1 MFGTRLHTLR
11 KERKLRQED
20 MAKQLG
26 IARTTY
32 AMYEQGKREP
42 DYNTLIKLATFFEVS
57 IDYLLGTT
65 PEIKQVTDIQDPELY
80 QWFKDIK
87 NATPQKREEL
97 KKKFWEFIIQKRR
110 LNYLKDLHLDRVE
123 VLSSMPV
130 GFIIVETVSN

>member
-1 MFGTRLHTLR
+1 MFGTKLHTLR

-20 MAKQLG
+20 MAKHLG

-32 AMYEQGKREP
+32 AMYEQGNREP

-65 PEIKQVTDIQDPELY
+65 EIRQVTDIQDPELY

-97 KKKFWEFIIQKRR
+97 KKFWEFIVQRE
-110 LNYLKDLHLDRVE
+110 D
-123 VLSSMPV
+123 
-130 GFIIVETVSN
+130 

>member
-32 AMYEQGKREP
+32 AMYEQGNREP
-42 DYNTLIKLATFFEVS
+42 DYNTLIKLANFFEVS

-65 PEIKQVTDIQDPELY
+65 EMRQVTNIQDPELY

-97 KKKFWEFIIQKRR
+97 KKFWEFIIQRE
-110 LNYLKDLHLDRVE
+110 D
-123 VLSSMPV
+123 
-130 GFIIVETVSN
+130 

>member
-20 MAKQLG
+20 MAKQIG

-32 AMYEQGKREP
+32 AMYEQGNREP

-65 PEIKQVTDIQDPELY
+65 EMRQVTDIQDPELY
-80 QWFKDIK
+80 QWLEDIK
-87 NATPQKREEL
+87 NATPQKRAEL
-97 KKKFWEFIIQKRR
+97 KKFWEFIIQR
-110 LNYLKDLHLDRVE
+110 DD
-123 VLSSMPV
+123 
-130 GFIIVETVSN
+130 

>member
-32 AMYEQGKREP
+32 AMYEQGNREP
-42 DYNTLIKLATFFEVS
+42 DYNTLIKLATFFKVS

-65 PEIKQVTDIQDPELY
+65 EIRQVTDIEDPDLY
-80 QWFKDIK
+80 QWFKDIN

-97 KKKFWEFIIQKRR
+97 KKFWEFIIQRE
-110 LNYLKDLHLDRVE
+110 D
-123 VLSSMPV
+123 
-130 GFIIVETVSN
+130 

>member
-1 MFGTRLHTLR
+1 MFGIRLHTLR

-32 AMYEQGKREP
+32 AMYEQGNREP

-65 PEIKQVTDIQDPELY
+65 EIKQVTDLQDPELY

-97 KKKFWEFIIQKRR
+97 KKFWEFIIQRE
-110 LNYLKDLHLDRVE
+110 D
-123 VLSSMPV
+123 
-130 GFIIVETVSN
+130 

>member
-11 KERKLRQED
+11 KEKKLRQED

-32 AMYEQGKREP
+32 AMYEQGNREP
-42 DYNTLIKLATFFEVS
+42 DYNTLIKLASFFEVS

-65 PEIKQVTDIQDPELY
+65 EIRQITDVQDSELH

-87 NATPQKREEL
+87 SAPPQKRKEL
-97 KKKFWEFIIQKRR
+97 KRFWEFITQRD
-110 LNYLKDLHLDRVE
+110 N
-123 VLSSMPV
+123 
-130 GFIIVETVSN
+130 

>member
-32 AMYEQGKREP
+32 AMYEQGNREP

-65 PEIKQVTDIQDPELY
+65 ETRQVTDIQDPDLY
-80 QWFKDIK
+80 QWFKDIN

-97 KKKFWEFIIQKRR
+97 KKFWEFIIQKE
-110 LNYLKDLHLDRVE
+110 D
-123 VLSSMPV
+123 
-130 GFIIVETVSN
+130 

>member
-1 MFGTRLHTLR
+1 MFGTKLHTLR

-20 MAKQLG
+20 MAKHLG

-32 AMYEQGKREP
+32 AMYEQGNREP

-65 PEIKQVTDIQDPELY
+65 EIRQVTDIQDPELY

-97 KKKFWEFIIQKRR
+97 KKFWEFIVQR
-110 LNYLKDLHLDRVE
+110 E
-123 VLSSMPV
+123 
-130 GFIIVETVSN
+130 E

>member
-32 AMYEQGKREP
+32 AMYEQGNREP

-65 PEIKQVTDIQDPELY
+65 EIRQITYVQDSELY
-80 QWFKDIK
+80 QWFEDIK

-97 KKKFWEFIIQKRR
+97 KKFWEFIIQKE
-110 LNYLKDLHLDRVE
+110 D
-123 VLSSMPV
+123 
-130 GFIIVETVSN
+130 

>member
-20 MAKQLG
+20 MANQLG

-32 AMYEQGKREP
+32 AMYEQGNREP

-57 IDYLLGTT
+57 IDYLLGIT
-65 PEIKQVTDIQDPELY
+65 EMRQVKDIQDPELY
-80 QWFKDIK
+80 QWFEDVK

-97 KKKFWEFIIQKRR
+97 KKFWEFIIQRE
-110 LNYLKDLHLDRVE
+110 D
-123 VLSSMPV
+123 
-130 GFIIVETVSN
+130 

>member
-32 AMYEQGKREP
+32 AMYEQGNREP

-65 PEIKQVTDIQDPELY
+65 ETRQVTDIQDPDLY
-80 QWFKDIK
+80 QWFKDIN

-97 KKKFWEFIIQKRR
+97 KKFWEFIIQRE
-110 LNYLKDLHLDRVE
+110 D
-123 VLSSMPV
+123 
-130 GFIIVETVSN
+130 

>member
-20 MAKQLG
+20 MANQLG

-32 AMYEQGKREP
+32 AMYEQGNREP

-65 PEIKQVTDIQDPELY
+65 EMRQDTDIQDPELS
-80 QWFKDIK
+80 QWFEDIK
-87 NATPQKREEL
+87 NAPPQKREEL
-97 KKKFWEFIIQKRR
+97 KKFWEFIIQRE
-110 LNYLKDLHLDRVE
+110 D
-123 VLSSMPV
+123 
-130 GFIIVETVSN
+130 

>member
-32 AMYEQGKREP
+32 AMYEQGNREP

-65 PEIKQVTDIQDPELY
+65 EIRQVTDLQDPELY
-80 QWFKDIK
+80 QWFEDII

-97 KKKFWEFIIQKRR
+97 KKFWEFIIQRE
-110 LNYLKDLHLDRVE
+110 D
-123 VLSSMPV
+123 
-130 GFIIVETVSN
+130 

>member
-26 IARTTY
+26 IVRTTY
-32 AMYEQGKREP
+32 AMYEQGNREP

-65 PEIKQVTDIQDPELY
+65 EIRQVTDIQDPDLY
-80 QWFKDIK
+80 QWFKDIN

-97 KKKFWEFIIQKRR
+97 KKFWEFIIQRE
-110 LNYLKDLHLDRVE
+110 D
-123 VLSSMPV
+123 
-130 GFIIVETVSN
+130 

>member
-20 MAKQLG
+20 MANQLG

-32 AMYEQGKREP
+32 AMYEQGNREP

-65 PEIKQVTDIQDPELY
+65 EMRQVTDIQDPELY
-80 QWFKDIK
+80 QWFEDII

-97 KKKFWEFIIQKRR
+97 KKFWEFIMQRE
-110 LNYLKDLHLDRVE
+110 D
-123 VLSSMPV
+123 
-130 GFIIVETVSN
+130 

>member
-11 KERKLRQED
+11 KERKMRQED

-32 AMYEQGKREP
+32 AMYEQGNREP

-65 PEIKQVTDIQDPELY
+65 EIRQVTDIQDPELY

-87 NATPQKREEL
+87 NATPQKRGEL
-97 KKKFWEFIIQKRR
+97 KKFWEFIIQRE
-110 LNYLKDLHLDRVE
+110 D
-123 VLSSMPV
+123 
-130 GFIIVETVSN
+130 

>member
-20 MAKQLG
+20 MANQLG

-32 AMYEQGKREP
+32 AMYEQGNREP

-65 PEIKQVTDIQDPELY
+65 EIRQVTDIKDPDLY
-80 QWFKDIK
+80 QWFKDIN

-97 KKKFWEFIIQKRR
+97 KKFWEFIIQRE
-110 LNYLKDLHLDRVE
+110 D
-123 VLSSMPV
+123 
-130 GFIIVETVSN
+130 

>member
-20 MAKQLG
+20 MANQLG

-32 AMYEQGKREP
+32 AMYEQGNREP
-42 DYNTLIKLATFFEVS
+42 DYNTLIQLATFFEVS

-65 PEIKQVTDIQDPELY
+65 EMRQFTDIQDPELY
-80 QWFKDIK
+80 QWFEDII

-97 KKKFWEFIIQKRR
+97 KKFWEFIIQRE
-110 LNYLKDLHLDRVE
+110 D
-123 VLSSMPV
+123 
-130 GFIIVETVSN
+130 

>member
-32 AMYEQGKREP
+32 AMYEQGNREP

-65 PEIKQVTDIQDPELY
+65 EMRQVTDIQDPELY
-80 QWFKDIK
+80 QWFEDII

-97 KKKFWEFIIQKRR
+97 KKFWEFIIQRE
-110 LNYLKDLHLDRVE
+110 D
-123 VLSSMPV
+123 
-130 GFIIVETVSN
+130 

>member
-32 AMYEQGKREP
+32 AMYEQGNREP

-65 PEIKQVTDIQDPELY
+65 EIRQITDVQDPELY
-80 QWFKDIK
+80 QWFEDIK
-87 NATPQKREEL
+87 NANPQKREEL
-97 KKKFWEFIIQKRR
+97 KKFWEFIIQR
-110 LNYLKDLHLDRVE
+110 KD
-123 VLSSMPV
+123 
-130 GFIIVETVSN
+130 

>member
-1 MFGTRLHTLR
+1 MFGTRLQTLR

-32 AMYEQGKREP
+32 AMYEQGNREP

-65 PEIKQVTDIQDPELY
+65 EIRQITDVQDPELY
-80 QWFKDIK
+80 QWFEDIK
-87 NATPQKREEL
+87 NAPPQKREEL
-97 KKKFWEFIIQKRR
+97 KKFWEFIIQR
-110 LNYLKDLHLDRVE
+110 KD
-123 VLSSMPV
+123 
-130 GFIIVETVSN
+130 

>member
-65 PEIKQVTDIQDPELY
+65 EIKQVTDIQDPELY

-87 NATPQKREEL
+87 MRLL
-97 KKKFWEFIIQKRR
+97 KNVR
-110 LNYLKDLHLDRVE
+110 N
-123 VLSSMPV
+123 
-130 GFIIVETVSN
+130 

>member
-32 AMYEQGKREP
+32 AMYEQGNREP

-65 PEIKQVTDIQDPELY
+65 EIRQVTDIQDPNLY
-80 QWFKDIK
+80 QWFKDIN

-97 KKKFWEFIIQKRR
+97 KKFWEFIIQRE
-110 LNYLKDLHLDRVE
+110 D
-123 VLSSMPV
+123 
-130 GFIIVETVSN
+130 

>member
-1 MFGTRLHTLR
+1 MFGSRLHNLR

-32 AMYEQGKREP
+32 AMYEQGNREP

-65 PEIKQVTDIQDPELY
+65 EIRRVTDIQDPELY

-97 KKKFWEFIIQKRR
+97 KKFWEFIIQR
-110 LNYLKDLHLDRVE
+110 KD
-123 VLSSMPV
+123 
-130 GFIIVETVSN
+130 

>member
-32 AMYEQGKREP
+32 AMYEQGNREP
-42 DYNTLIKLATFFEVS
+42 DYNTLIKLSNFFKVS

-65 PEIKQVTDIQDPELY
+65 EIRQIIEVQDSELY

-87 NATPQKREEL
+87 NAPVQKREEL
-97 KKKFWEFIIQKRR
+97 KRFWDFMAQK
-110 LNYLKDLHLDRVE
+110 E
-123 VLSSMPV
+123 
-130 GFIIVETVSN
+130 E

>member
-32 AMYEQGKREP
+32 AMYEQGNREP

-57 IDYLLGTT
+57 IDYPLGTT
-65 PEIKQVTDIQDPELY
+65 EIRQITNVQDPDLQ

-87 NATPQKREEL
+87 NAPLQKREEL
-97 KKKFWEFIIQKRR
+97 KRFWEFIIQKE
-110 LNYLKDLHLDRVE
+110 D
-123 VLSSMPV
+123 
-130 GFIIVETVSN
+130 

>member
-65 PEIKQVTDIQDPELY
+65 EIKQVTDIQDPELY

-97 KKKFWEFIIQKRR
+97 KKFWEFIIQRE
-110 LNYLKDLHLDRVE
+110 D
-123 VLSSMPV
+123 
-130 GFIIVETVSN
+130 

>member
-20 MAKQLG
+20 MARQLG

-32 AMYEQGKREP
+32 AMYEQGNREP

-65 PEIKQVTDIQDPELY
+65 EIRQVTDLQDPELY

-97 KKKFWEFIIQKRR
+97 KKFWEFIMQRE
-110 LNYLKDLHLDRVE
+110 D
-123 VLSSMPV
+123 
-130 GFIIVETVSN
+130 

>member
-1 MFGTRLHTLR
+1 
-11 KERKLRQED
+11 

-32 AMYEQGKREP
+32 AMYEQGNREP

-65 PEIKQVTDIQDPELY
+65 EMRQVTKIQDPELY
-80 QWFKDIK
+80 QWFEDIK

-97 KKKFWEFIIQKRR
+97 KKFWEFIIQRE
-110 LNYLKDLHLDRVE
+110 D
-123 VLSSMPV
+123 
-130 GFIIVETVSN
+130 

>member
-65 PEIKQVTDIQDPELY
+65 EIKQVTDIQDPELY

-97 KKKFWEFIIQKRR
+97 KKFWEFIIQR
-110 LNYLKDLHLDRVE
+110 E
-123 VLSSMPV
+123 
-130 GFIIVETVSN
+130 G

>member
-1 MFGTRLHTLR
+1 MFGIRLHTLR

-32 AMYEQGKREP
+32 AMYEQGNREP

-65 PEIKQVTDIQDPELY
+65 EIRQVTDLQDPELY

-97 KKKFWEFIIQKRR
+97 KKFWEFIIQRE
-110 LNYLKDLHLDRVE
+110 D
-123 VLSSMPV
+123 
-130 GFIIVETVSN
+130 

>member
-32 AMYEQGKREP
+32 AMYEQGNREP
-42 DYNTLIKLATFFEVS
+42 DYNTLIKLATFFKVS

-65 PEIKQVTDIQDPELY
+65 EMRQVTDIQDPELY
-80 QWFKDIK
+80 QWFEDII

-97 KKKFWEFIIQKRR
+97 KKFWEFIIQRE
-110 LNYLKDLHLDRVE
+110 D
-123 VLSSMPV
+123 
-130 GFIIVETVSN
+130 